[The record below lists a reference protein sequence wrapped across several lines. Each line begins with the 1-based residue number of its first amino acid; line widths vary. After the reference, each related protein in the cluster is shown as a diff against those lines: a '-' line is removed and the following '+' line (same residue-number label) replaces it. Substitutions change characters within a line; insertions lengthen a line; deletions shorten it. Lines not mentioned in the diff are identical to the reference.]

1 MPRLKDRNRQIPNGL
16 VFFQPETQWKPTPF
30 SSFDTIVQGLITHRK
45 GNPYLVQKHG
55 WSIDPVQV
63 ANEVDGFNAMVCQ
76 QMGWTD
82 YYVTDDGGV
91 PASAPVPFPQA
102 PQIHQGRLSQ
112 LVAGG
117 KTLVKWITSREDSVP
132 SNLAEARARLCTNL
146 NGDGK
151 PCPLNTNG
159 DWTAFFT
166 VPVSN
171 AIRAALEDRSRM
183 NLSTPYDA
191 QLGVCDGCSC
201 PLKLKIH
208 MPIDRILADMPPESF
223 DSLVANC
230 WIRSEKK

>member
-16 VFFQPETQWKPTPF
+16 IFFQPETQWKPTPF
-30 SSFDTIVQGLITHRK
+30 SSFDTIVQGLISHRK
-45 GNPYLVQKHG
+45 ANPYLVQKHG
-55 WSIDPVQV
+55 WSVDPVQV
-63 ANEVDGFNAMVCQ
+63 ANEVDSFNGLVCQ

-102 PQIHQGRLSQ
+102 PQVHQGKLSQ

-117 KTLVKWITSREDSVP
+117 KTLVKWIANSVEAVP
-132 SNLAEARARLCTNL
+132 ANLAEARARVCIS
-146 NGDGK
+146 
-151 PCPLNTNG
+151 CPLNGKG
-159 DWTAFFT
+159 DWTSFFT

-183 NLSTPYDA
+183 NLTTPYDA
-191 QLGVCDGCSC
+191 QLGVCEGCSC

-208 MPIDRILADMPPESF
+208 MPIARILEDMPPESF
-223 DSLVANC
+223 DSLVPAC
-230 WIRSEKK
+230 WIRAEKK